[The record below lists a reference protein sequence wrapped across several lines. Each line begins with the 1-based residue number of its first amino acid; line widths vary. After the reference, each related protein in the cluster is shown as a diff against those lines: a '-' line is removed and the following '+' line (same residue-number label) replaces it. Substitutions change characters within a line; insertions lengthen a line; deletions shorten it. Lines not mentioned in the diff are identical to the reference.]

1 MMISDLSVRRPV
13 FATVMSL
20 LLFILGVGAVTRLSL
35 REFPDVDRPV
45 VNIET
50 RYRGAS
56 SDVVETRITQ
66 VIENEISGIEGVERL
81 NSSSRDERSQ
91 INVEFSLER
100 DLDAAANDVR
110 ERLSRVAGRL
120 PLEADPSQITKV
132 DSGTDPIIFL
142 NVASTQRSVLELTD
156 YMERYLVDQFSTL
169 DGVANVRMNGARR
182 YAMRVWLSREN
193 LAARRL
199 TVNDVENSLLRENV
213 ELPAGRLESSE
224 REFTLRTDTNL
235 RTEED
240 FRSLV
245 VGRGPDGYLVR
256 LGEVAEV
263 RLAAD
268 DDRSLSRSN
277 GATSLSMAI
286 IPQSKANVLATSNAV
301 KARLAEVQRTVPK
314 DISVSINVDNGV
326 FIAASLKN
334 VVFAL
339 SETLILVLIVIFL
352 FLGTLRATLIPAV
365 TIPVSIVAAA
375 IVMLT
380 LGYSINTL
388 TLLAAVLAI
397 GLVVDDAIVVLENIV
412 RRIDAGEPAVLASI
426 NGSKEIGF
434 AVIAT
439 TLVLMA
445 VFIPV
450 SFMTGD
456 TGRLFGEF
464 GVTVAAAVGFSAFIA
479 LSLTPMMA
487 SKLFANGMPRSRMAG
502 SVDRVF
508 HNLDDRYAQGLR
520 LAMSGKRPLWIVGG
534 ALGLFGVCL
543 LVFVLGIP
551 FAGLRIASEL
561 TPQEDRAF
569 VRIFITAPE
578 GSSIAF
584 LDRQLRQV
592 EEIAMDEVE
601 RGNALRV
608 NVRTGGFGRAAEVNT
623 GMVIMPLNLWD
634 KRDESAGAIADR
646 LRQRTQGISGA
657 RINVNQAGSPLTR
670 NSTRP
675 LAIALG
681 GGDYAEIVKWRD
693 KVMQRVTAENPK
705 ILNLESDYLERQP
718 RVIVQID
725 RNKAADLGVSLQTVG
740 RTLETMMG
748 SRIVTTFERAGEE
761 YDVILQ
767 ARDTQRASV
776 GDLDNLYVRSDKNGE
791 LIPLAALVRIEE
803 RAGPTELRRT
813 DRMRAIELAGSL
825 APGYTLGE
833 AVSYM
838 EKVIR
843 EEAPEAQIIYNGETY
858 QLKQSG
864 DALWITFAFALLIVY
879 LVLAAQFESFVH
891 PVVILVTVPLAITG
905 AILGLW
911 LFDSTINIFSQI
923 GCIMLIG
930 IACKNGILIVE
941 FANQLRDRGVEFVD
955 AIIQSSATRLR
966 PVLMTSLCTA
976 FGALPLML
984 AHGAGA
990 ESRESIGAT
999 VFFGTVVS
1007 LGMTLYVV
1015 PALYLLI
1022 ARNTQ
1027 SPEYMS
1033 RLVDTLLGKRHGA
1046 RGTPATAESSAAP
1059 SPDRHIG

>member
-20 LLFILGVGAVTRLSL
+20 LLLILGIGAITRLSL

-56 SDVVETRITQ
+56 SDVVESRITQ
-66 VIENEISGIEGVERL
+66 IMENELSGIEGVERL
-81 NSSSRDERSQ
+81 NSASRDERSQ
-91 INVEFSLER
+91 INVEFTLER
-100 DLDAAANDVR
+100 DLDSAANDVR
-110 ERLSRVAGRL
+110 ERLSRVASRL
-120 PLEADPSQITKV
+120 PLEADPPQITKV
-132 DSGTDPIIFL
+132 DSGEEPIVFL
-142 NVASTQRSVLELTD
+142 NVASTQRNMLEITD
-156 YMERYLVDQFSTL
+156 YMERYLVDQFATL
-169 DGVANVRMNGARR
+169 DGVASVRMNGARR
-182 YAMRVWLSREN
+182 YAMRVWMSREN
-193 LAARRL
+193 LAARQL
-199 TVNDVENSLLRENV
+199 TVADVENALLRENV
-213 ELPAGRLESSE
+213 ELPAGRLESTQ

-235 RTEED
+235 RNEED
-240 FRSLV
+240 FRNLV

-263 RLAAD
+263 RLASD

-277 GATSLSMAI
+277 GAIGLSMAI
-286 IPQSKANVLATSNAV
+286 IPQSKANILATSNEV
-301 KARLAEVQRTVPK
+301 KKRLAQIQPTLPK
-314 DISVSINVDNGV
+314 DLTVEINIDNGV

-352 FLGTLRATLIPAV
+352 FLGTVRATLIPAV

-380 LGYSINTL
+380 LDYSINTL
-388 TLLAAVLAI
+388 TLLGAVLAI

-412 RRIDAGEPAVLASI
+412 RRIEGGEPPVIAAI
-426 NGSKEIGF
+426 NGSREIGF

-439 TLVLMA
+439 TVVLMA
-445 VFIPV
+445 VFVPV

-464 GVTVAAAVGFSAFIA
+464 GVTVAAAVGFSAFVA

-487 SKLFANGMPRSRMAG
+487 SKLFANGMPKSRMVG
-502 SVDRVF
+502 GIDRLF
-508 HNLDDRYAQGLR
+508 HNLDDRYAAGLR
-520 LAMSGKRPLWIVGG
+520 RALDGRRPLWIVSS
-534 ALGLFGVCL
+534 ALALFAVLVVLLIAGL
-543 LVFVLGIP
+543 P
-551 FAGLRIASEL
+551 FAGLRIPSEL
-561 TPQEDRAF
+561 APMEDRGM
-569 VRIFITAPE
+569 VQVFITAPE
-578 GSSIAF
+578 GSSLGY
-584 LDRQLRQV
+584 LDRQLREVEQV
-592 EEIAMDEVE
+592 AMDEVE
-601 RGNALRV
+601 KGNARRV
-608 NVRTGGFGRAAEVNT
+608 LARSGGFGRSAEVNT
-623 GMVIMPLNLWD
+623 GRVIMPLTLWNERED
-634 KRDESAGAIADR
+634 SAGQIADR
-646 LRQRTQGISGA
+646 VRQRTQGISGA
-657 RINVNQAGSPLTR
+657 RVNVNQIGSPITR

-681 GGDYAEIVKWRD
+681 GGEYDEIVQWRD
-693 KVMQRVTAENPK
+693 KVMQRVAAENPD

-725 RNKAADLGVSLQTVG
+725 RNKAADLGISLQTVG
-740 RTLETMMG
+740 RTLETMLG
-748 SRIVTTFERAGEE
+748 SRIVTTFERGGEE

-767 ARDTQRASV
+767 ARTEQRASV
-776 GDLDNLYVRSDKNGE
+776 GDLDNLYVRSDKSGE
-791 LIPLAALVRIEE
+791 LLPLSALVKIDE

-833 AVSYM
+833 AVAYM
-838 EKVIR
+838 EKVIH
-843 EEAPEAQIIYNGETY
+843 EEAPNAQIIYNGETY
-858 QLKQSG
+858 QFKKSG
-864 DALWITFAFALLIVY
+864 DALWVTFAFALLVVY
-879 LVLAAQFESFVH
+879 LVLAAQFESFIH
-891 PVVILVTVPLAITG
+891 PVVILVTVPLALTG
-905 AILGLW
+905 ALLGLF
-911 LFDSTINIFSQI
+911 LFNSTINIFSQI

-941 FANQLRDRGVEFVD
+941 FANQLRDRGVAFVD
-955 AIIQSSATRLR
+955 AVIQASATRLR

-976 FGALPLML
+976 FGAVPLML

-1007 LGMTLYVV
+1007 LAMTLYVV

-1022 ARNTQ
+1022 ARNTR

-1033 RLVDTLLGKRHGA
+1033 RLIDGLLGRNDGA
-1046 RGTPATAESSAAP
+1046 RGEAATLPGASGEA
-1059 SPDRHIG
+1059 R

>member
-13 FATVMSL
+13 FAMVMSL
-20 LLFILGVGAVTRLSL
+20 LLFILGIGAVTRLSL
-35 REFPDVDRPV
+35 REFPDVERPV

-56 SDVVETRITQ
+56 SDVIESRITQ
-66 VIENEISGIEGVERL
+66 IIENEISGIEGVERL
-81 NSSSRDERSQ
+81 NSSSRDERSN
-91 INVEFSLER
+91 INIEFTLER
-100 DLDAAANDVR
+100 DLDSAANDVR

-120 PLEADPSQITKV
+120 PLEADPPQITKV
-132 DSGTDPIIFL
+132 DSGVDPIIWL
-142 NVASTQRSVLELTD
+142 NVASTQRNMLEITD
-156 YMERYLVDQFSTL
+156 YMQRYLVDQFATIE
-169 DGVANVRMNGARR
+169 GVANVRLNGARR

-193 LAARRL
+193 LGSRQL
-199 TVNDVENSLLRENV
+199 TVADVEGALLRENV

-224 REFTLRTDTNL
+224 REFSLRTDTNL

-240 FRSLV
+240 FRNLV
-245 VGRGPDGYLVR
+245 VGRGPDGHLVR

-263 RLAAD
+263 RLASD
-268 DDRSLSRSN
+268 DDRSIARSN
-277 GATSLSMAI
+277 GAIGLSMAI
-286 IPQSKANVLATSNAV
+286 IPQSKANVLATSNLV
-301 KARLAEVQRTVPK
+301 KQRLAEIQSGLPK
-314 DISVSINVDNGV
+314 DITVEINIDNGV
-326 FIAASLKN
+326 YISASLEN

-339 SETLILVLIVIFL
+339 SETLILVLVVIFL
-352 FLGTLRATLIPAV
+352 FLGTFRATLIPAV
-365 TIPVSIVAAA
+365 TIPVSIIAAG
-375 IVMLT
+375 IVMAMLD
-380 LGYSINTL
+380 YSINTL
-388 TLLAAVLAI
+388 TLLGAVLAI

-412 RRIDAGEPAVLASI
+412 RRIEGGEPAVLASI
-426 NGSKEIGF
+426 NGSREIGF

-445 VFIPV
+445 VFVPV

-464 GVTVAAAVGFSAFIA
+464 GVTVAAAVGFSAFVA

-487 SKLFANGMPRSRMAG
+487 SKLFANGMPKSRMAG
-502 SVDRVF
+502 GIDRVF
-508 HNLDDRYAQGLR
+508 HNLDDRYAATLR
-520 LAMSGKRPLWIVGG
+520 RTLEGRRPLWIVGS
-534 ALGLFGVCL
+534 ALGLFGVLVL
-543 LVFVLGIP
+543 LFIVGLP
-551 FAGLRIASEL
+551 FAGMRIPSEL
-561 TPQEDRAF
+561 APQEDRGF
-569 VRIFITAPE
+569 VRVFITAPE
-578 GSSIAF
+578 GSSIQY

-592 EEIAMDEVE
+592 EVIAMEEVE
-601 RGNALRV
+601 RGNARRV
-608 NVRTGGFGRAAEVNT
+608 NARSGGFGRNADANT
-623 GMVIMPLNLWD
+623 GMVFMPLNLWD
-634 KRDESAGAIADR
+634 ERKESAAEIADR
-646 LRQRTQGISGA
+646 LRQRTQGIAGA
-657 RINVNQAGSPLTR
+657 RINVNQAGSPLNR

-693 KVMQRVTAENPK
+693 KIMNRVETENPR

-718 RVIVQID
+718 RVNVQID
-725 RNKAADLGVSLQTVG
+725 RNKAADLGISLQTVG

-761 YDVILQ
+761 YDVMLQ

-776 GDLDNLYVRSDKNGE
+776 SDLDNLYVRSDKNGE
-791 LIPLAALVRIEE
+791 LVPLSALVRVEE

-833 AVSYM
+833 AVAYM
-838 EKVIR
+838 ERVIH
-843 EEAPEAQIIYNGETY
+843 EEAPGAQIIYNGETY
-858 QLKQSG
+858 QLKKSG

-879 LVLAAQFESFVH
+879 LVLAAQFESFIH
-891 PVVILVTVPLAITG
+891 PVVILVTMPLALTG
-905 AILGLW
+905 ALLGIF
-911 LFDSTINIFSQI
+911 LFNSTINIFSQI

-941 FANQLRDRGVEFVD
+941 FANQLRDRGVAFLD
-955 AIIQSSATRLR
+955 AVIQSSATRLR

-976 FGALPLML
+976 FGAVPLML

-999 VFFGTVVS
+999 VFFGTIVS

-1022 ARNTQ
+1022 AKNTR

-1033 RLVDTLLGKRHGA
+1033 RLIEGLKGRREPRATA
-1046 RGTPATAESSAAP
+1046 PATRDASHEVP
-1059 SPDRHIG
+1059 

>member
-13 FATVMSL
+13 FATVISL
-20 LLFILGVGAVTRLSL
+20 LLFILGVGAITRLSL

-45 VNIET
+45 VNVET

-56 SDVVETRITQ
+56 SDVVESRITQ
-66 VIENEISGIEGVERL
+66 IIENEISGIEGVERL

-91 INVEFSLER
+91 INVEFTLER
-100 DLDAAANDVR
+100 DLDSAANDVR
-110 ERLSRVAGRL
+110 ERLSRVAARL
-120 PLEADPSQITKV
+120 PLEADPPQITKV
-132 DSGTDPIIFL
+132 DSGTDPIMWL
-142 NVASTQRSVLELTD
+142 NVASTQRNMLELTD

-169 DGVANVRMNGARR
+169 DGVASVRMNGARR
-182 YAMRVWLSREN
+182 YAMRVWLQREG
-193 LAARRL
+193 LAARQL
-199 TVNDVENSLLRENV
+199 TVADVENALLRENV
-213 ELPAGRLESSE
+213 EIPAGRLESRE
-224 REFTLRTDTNL
+224 REFSLRTDTNL

-240 FRSLV
+240 FRNLV

-263 RLAAD
+263 RLASN
-268 DDRSLSRSN
+268 DDRSISRTN
-277 GATSLSMAI
+277 GIIGASMAI
-286 IPQSKANVLATSNAV
+286 IPQSKANVLATSNEV
-301 KARLAEVQRTVPK
+301 RERLAQVQPTLPK
-314 DISVSINVDNGV
+314 DITVDINIDNGV
-326 FIAASLKN
+326 YIAASLEN
-334 VVFAL
+334 VVWAL
-339 SETLILVLIVIFL
+339 SETLVLVLIVIFL
-352 FLGTLRATLIPAV
+352 FLGTARATLIPAV
-365 TIPVSIVAAA
+365 TIPVSIIAAA
-375 IVMLT
+375 IVMTVLD
-380 LGYSINTL
+380 YSVNTL

-412 RRIDAGEPAVLASI
+412 RRIEGGEPAVLASI
-426 NGSKEIGF
+426 DGSREIGF

-464 GVTVAAAVGFSAFIA
+464 GVTVAAAVGFSAFVA

-487 SKLFANGMPRSRMAG
+487 SKLFANGMPKSRVAG
-502 SVDRVF
+502 GVDRVF
-508 HNLDDRYAQGLR
+508 HNLDDRYAVALR
-520 LAMSGKRPLWIVGG
+520 RALEGRRPLWIVGG
-534 ALGLFGVCL
+534 ALGVFGLVLLL
-543 LVFVLGIP
+543 LVIGWP
-551 FAGLRIASEL
+551 FAALKIPTEL
-561 TPQEDRAF
+561 APQEDRAMI
-569 VRIFITAPE
+569 RIFVTAPE
-578 GSSIAF
+578 GSSVAY

-592 EEIAMDEVE
+592 EEISMAEVE
-601 RGNALRV
+601 NGNARRV
-608 NVRTGGFGRAAEVNT
+608 NTRSGGFGRNADTNT
-623 GMVIMPLNLWD
+623 GFIILPLNLWD
-634 KRDESAGAIADR
+634 QRDENAGQIADR
-646 LRQRTQGISGA
+646 IRRETQGISGA
-657 RINVNQAGSPLTR
+657 RVNVNQVGSPLTR

-675 LAIALG
+675 LAIAMG
-681 GGDYAEIVKWRD
+681 GGDYAQLVQWRD
-693 KVMQRVTAENPK
+693 KVMQRVAQENPR

-725 RNKAADLGVSLQTVG
+725 RNKAADLGVSLQSVG

-748 SRIVTTFERAGEE
+748 SRIVTTFERGGEE
-761 YDVILQ
+761 YDVMLQ
-767 ARDTQRASV
+767 ALEAQRASV
-776 GDLDNLYVRSDKNGE
+776 GDLDNLYVRSDKTND
-791 LIPLAALVRIEE
+791 LIPLSALVRIEE

-813 DRMRAIELAGSL
+813 DRMRAIEVAGSL

-833 AVSYM
+833 AVTYM
-838 EKVIR
+838 EGVIR

-858 QLKQSG
+858 QYKQSG
-864 DALWITFAFALLIVY
+864 DALWITFAFALLVVY
-879 LVLAAQFESFVH
+879 LVLAAQFESFIH

-905 AILGLW
+905 ALLGLF
-911 LFDSTINIFSQI
+911 LFNSTINIFSQI

-955 AIIQSSATRLR
+955 AVIQASATRLR

-976 FGALPLML
+976 FGAVPLML

-999 VFFGTVVS
+999 VFFGTIVS
-1007 LGMTLYVV
+1007 LVMTLYVV

-1022 ARNTQ
+1022 ARNTR

-1033 RLVDTLLGKRHGA
+1033 HLVDGLLGRRESRGA
-1046 RGTPATAESSAAP
+1046 STTSARSAP
-1059 SPDRHIG
+1059 DAH

>member
-20 LLFILGVGAVTRLSL
+20 LLFILGLGAITRLSL
-35 REFPDVDRPV
+35 REFPDIERPV

-56 SDVVETRITQ
+56 SDVVESRITQ
-66 VIENEISGIEGVERL
+66 IIENEISGIEGVERL
-81 NSSSRDERSQ
+81 NSASRDERSQ
-91 INVEFSLER
+91 INVEFTLER
-100 DLDAAANDVR
+100 DLDSAANDVR
-110 ERLSRVAGRL
+110 ERLSRVAARL
-120 PLEADPSQITKV
+120 PLEADPPQITKV
-132 DSGTDPIIFL
+132 DSSADPIIFL
-142 NVASTQRSVLELTD
+142 NVTSTQRNVLELTD
-156 YMERYLVDQFSTL
+156 YMTRYLVDQFSTL
-169 DGVANVRMNGARR
+169 EGVASVRMNGARR

-199 TVNDVENSLLRENV
+199 TVADIEDSLLRENV
-213 ELPAGRLESSE
+213 EIPAGRLESRE

-235 RTEED
+235 RTEAD
-240 FRSLV
+240 FRNLV

-263 RLAAD
+263 RLASD
-268 DDRSLSRSN
+268 DDRSIARSN
-277 GATSLSMAI
+277 GLIGLSMAI

-301 KARLAEVQRTVPK
+301 KERLVQVQSTLPK
-314 DISVSINVDNGV
+314 DMSVEINLDNGE
-326 FIAASLKN
+326 FIAASLQN
-334 VVFAL
+334 VVKAL
-339 SETLILVLIVIFL
+339 SETLILVLVVIFL
-352 FLGTLRATLIPAV
+352 FLGSARATLIPAV
-365 TIPVSIVAAA
+365 TIPVSIIAAA
-375 IVMLT
+375 IVMLV
-380 LGYSINTL
+380 LDYSINTL

-412 RRIDAGEPAVLASI
+412 RRIEKGEPALLASI
-426 NGSKEIGF
+426 NGSREIGF

-464 GVTVAAAVGFSAFIA
+464 GVTVAAAVGFSAFVA

-487 SKLFANGMPRSRMAG
+487 SKLFANGMPKSRVAG
-502 SVDRVF
+502 GVDRMF
-508 HNLDDRYAQGLR
+508 HNLDDRYAAGLR
-520 LAMSGKRPLWIVGG
+520 RMLLGRRPLWILVS
-534 ALGLFGVCL
+534 ALALFGL
-543 LVFVLGIP
+543 LVLLLVRGWP
-551 FAGLRIASEL
+551 FEGLRIPSEL
-561 TPQEDRAF
+561 APQEDRAML
-569 VRIFITAPE
+569 RIFVTAPE
-578 GSSIAF
+578 GSSIGY

-592 EEIAMDEVE
+592 EEIAAAEVE
-601 RGNALRV
+601 NGNARRV
-608 NVRTGGFGRAAEVNT
+608 NVRTGGFGRGGDVTT
-623 GMVIMPLNLWD
+623 GMVILPLSLWD
-634 KRDESAGAIADR
+634 QRDESAGTISDR
-646 LRQRTQGISGA
+646 LRRQTQGISGA
-657 RINVNQAGSPLTR
+657 RINVNPVGSPLTR

-675 LAIALG
+675 LAIAMG
-681 GGDYAEIVKWRD
+681 GGDYGEIVQWRD
-693 KVMQRVTAENPK
+693 KVMQRVAAENPR

-740 RTLETMMG
+740 RTLETMLG
-748 SRIVTTFERAGEE
+748 ARIVTTFERAGEE
-761 YDVILQ
+761 YDVMLQ
-767 ARDTQRASV
+767 ARNTQRASI
-776 GDLDNLYVRSDKNGE
+776 GDLDNLYVRSDKNDE
-791 LIPLAALVRIEE
+791 LLPLSALVKIDE

-825 APGYTLGE
+825 APDYTLGE
-833 AVSYM
+833 AVAYM
-838 EKVIR
+838 EKVIH
-843 EEAPEAQIIYNGETY
+843 EEAPGAQIIYNGETY
-858 QLKQSG
+858 QYKKSG
-864 DALWITFAFALLIVY
+864 DALWVTFAFALLVVY
-879 LVLAAQFESFVH
+879 LVLAAQFESFIH
-891 PVVILVTVPLAITG
+891 PIVILVTVPLALTG
-905 AILGLW
+905 ALLGLW
-911 LFDSTINIFSQI
+911 LFNSTLNIFSQI

-941 FANQLRDRGVEFVD
+941 FANQLRDRGVEFLE

-976 FGALPLML
+976 FGAVPLML

-990 ESRESIGAT
+990 ESRQSIGAA
-999 VFFGTVVS
+999 VFFGTIVS

-1022 ARNTQ
+1022 ARNTR

-1033 RLVDTLLGKRHGA
+1033 RLIEGLVGKAAGV
-1046 RGTPATAESSAAP
+1046 RGTPTTVSTG
-1059 SPDRHIG
+1059 RHEAH